1 MYPFPKVNIT
11 LIQTIS
17 TQQYAS
23 HLCMVVFFDI
33 GYFDHRVEWLI
44 HPDGCEAGMH
54 LFVFAASAAL
64 TSGAAGTLGAGAV
77 FHVDDDL

>member
-54 LFVFAASAAL
+54 LFVLKSEKRL
-64 TSGAAGTLGAGAV
+64 AGESL
-77 FHVDDDL
+77 